1 MYGRKKCKARSDA
14 AGNSGFACNELCYF
28 IFRLTE
34 KNQEI
39 KQKKEKKKM
48 RKNSDQEKR
57 EYLPKNEGWGGADD
71 CPIGLSRFSA
81 VEDLLLIRLHE

>member
-1 MYGRKKCKARSDA
+1 MLFYFSSYGEKSRNKA
-14 AGNSGFACNELCYF
+14 
-28 IFRLTE
+28 
-34 KNQEI
+34 
-39 KQKKEKKKM
+39 KKEKKKM